1 MLLKYTFQRLGQSK
15 KHLNCWRKIIMN
27 LNLTTTSTF
36 KAPQTLLAAGHKQ
49 AAVRE
54 QKTNTPSI
62 EFGMGPGMF
71 PDIDLGKAF
80 KAFALVFCAIGA
92 AVGVGTTLLIKGCTS
107 SAPTQQVAPPQTD
120 AEKIKEL
127 QEQVKKLQEAKSSE
141 TDKK

>member
-1 MLLKYTFQRLGQSK
+1 
-15 KHLNCWRKIIMN
+15 MN
-27 LNLTTTSTF
+27 LNLTTPSTF
-36 KAPQTLLAAGHKQ
+36 KAPQTLLAAGYKHT
-49 AAVRE
+49 AAKE
-54 QKTNTPSI
+54 QKANTPSI

-71 PDIDLGKAF
+71 PDFSNLEKAL

-141 TDKK
+141 TGKK